1 MLGVLRWSPDRRV
14 VLGRGQVLGL
24 PVLEAR
30 LDPGGRWGGRRLERA
45 ARLLARQGVK
55 RILPL
60 RDFSG
65 QQGLERRGLLP
76 VEPLP
81 LYRTMAGE
89 LALAALSQTGK
100 EAGRAGIALRGERV
114 DGDLA
119 RAARLLCPRVRTL
132 TIQVPRGGEQL
143 ARELYWE
150 FGAAVS
156 PEGETDA
163 AVRFSGRGQDG
174 ELVLCGPTPQ
184 LLGLEIK
191 APGLDLPEELE
202 PLPVLTALW
211 QAGRLELEQLEIT
224 GRQAC
229 GNR

>member
-30 LDPGGRWGGRRLERA
+30 LDPGGRWGGRRLDRA
-45 ARLLARQGVK
+45 ARLLARQGIR

-60 RDFSG
+60 RDFDRWRE
-65 QQGLERRGLLP
+65 LERRGLLP

-81 LYRTMAGE
+81 LYRAMAGE
-89 LALAALSQTGK
+89 LALAVLHRAGK

-114 DGDLA
+114 DAELA

-132 TIQVPRGGEQL
+132 IIQVPRGGEQL

-163 AVRFSGRGQDG
+163 AVRFSGRGRDG
-174 ELVLCGPTPQ
+174 ELVLCGPMPQ
-184 LLGLEIK
+184 LLGLELK
-191 APGLDLPEELE
+191 APGLDLPEEPE

-211 QAGRLELEQLEIT
+211 QAGRLELEQLDIT
-224 GRQAC
+224 WTQAC
-229 GNR
+229 ENR

>member
-30 LDPGGRWGGRRLERA
+30 LDPGGRWGGRRLDRA

-60 RDFSG
+60 RNFGG

-81 LYRTMAGE
+81 LYRAMAGE
-89 LALAALSQTGK
+89 LALAALSQAGK
-100 EAGRAGIALRGERV
+100 ETGRAGIALRGERV
-114 DGDLA
+114 DAELA

-132 TIQVPRGGEQL
+132 IIQVPRGGEQL
-143 ARELYWE
+143 ARKLYWE

-156 PEGETDA
+156 PEGKADA
-163 AVRFSGRGQDG
+163 AVRFSGRRQDG
-174 ELVLCGPTPQ
+174 ELVLCGSMPELQ
-184 LLGLEIK
+184 GLEVK

-211 QAGRLELEQLEIT
+211 QAGRLELEQLDVT
-224 GRQAC
+224 WAQAC
-229 GNR
+229 ENW